1 MNDISYIF
9 KKMWQKMLYHQEYLS
24 IFWADNVV
32 DSWVVDNRGI
42 TRGYDDYFY
51 MFPWKISGVRHF
63 QTQIQE
69 NPDYPPTFAPRQI

>member
-9 KKMWQKMLYHQEYLS
+9 KKMWQKILYRQDYLS

-51 MFPWKISGVRHF
+51 MFPWKNFWRSAFSNTNSGK
-63 QTQIQE
+63 
-69 NPDYPPTFAPRQI
+69 PRLSANIRT